1 MATRKIR
8 PRQFIDEFYPD
19 SGICNTTIINWI
31 KHGKIEGT
39 RTPTGRYLV
48 CVDDEIG
55 NPADRVSELL
65 RFLES

>member
-1 MATRKIR
+1 MELQTLTSR
-8 PRQFIDEFYPD
+8 PVGSWGGY
-19 SGICNTTIINWI
+19 CNTTIINWI
-31 KHGKIEGT
+31 KHGKLEGT